1 MSGPVSHMAPRAVWL
16 LVLLSGVLDVRP
28 CWAYDCPT
36 ICHCTADT
44 FQCSRDT
51 QLASRTAQTTV
62 VQRLRLIHLP
72 LKVVP
77 THAFKE
83 LINITRIEIS
93 QSEYITRIQ
102 RHAFLSLR
110 SLAEISVRNF
120 NSLRVI
126 EKGAF
131 TDLPELRHL
140 SISNTGMVHFPD
152 FTTISSMAP
161 TIILEIEDNMM
172 IDIIPANSF
181 QGITEEYVDMNL
193 ARNGFKEIKSHAFNG
208 TKLKTLILR
217 HNRYLSHI
225 EDDAFEG
232 ATGPSSLDVSS
243 TALSSLPPKGLRQVT
258 SLNASSTFAL
268 KSLPPL
274 ESLAELLVAELT
286 YPSHCCAFHTWR
298 RKQRESALK
307 NFTKFCDLRET
318 EIEPTTDGT
327 NLQYPDINFQYPDLE
342 FDCLNNPFVKCTP
355 KPDAFNPCEDLLGFP
370 FLRCLT
376 WMITVFAVIGNLAVL
391 GILLISHH
399 KLTISKFLICN
410 LAFADLCMGLYLM
423 LIAFMDFHSQQEY
436 YNHATDWQTGPGC
449 GIAGFLTVFASE
461 LSVYTLTV
469 ISLERWHTITNAM
482 HVNKRLRMHHVTAMM
497 GAGWGF
503 SLLVSLLPLVGV
515 SSYSKVSICLPMDID
530 TLGSQV
536 YVVSLLVL
544 NVAAFLVVCY
554 CYICIYLSVH
564 NPEHSTRHGDTK
576 IAKRMAVLIFTDFL
590 CMAPISFFAISAA
603 LRMPLITVSHS
614 KILLILFYPINSLCN
629 PFLYTIFTRAF
640 RKDVCL
646 LLSRCGC
653 CHARADFYRSQ
664 TLASHLTSTQKM
676 PSRKPHSL
684 SFYAYHIK
692 MKGCFLNKGTA

>member
-36 ICHCTADT
+36 ICRCTADT

-62 VQRLRLIHLP
+62 VQRLRLTHLP

-83 LINITRIEIS
+83 LINVTRIEIS

-102 RHAFLSLR
+102 RHAFLSLH

-131 TDLPELRHL
+131 TDLPELRYL

-258 SLNASSTFAL
+258 SLNASSAFAL

-536 YVVSLLVL
+536 YVVALLVL

-653 CHARADFYRSQ
+653 CHVRADFYRSQ

-676 PSRKPHSL
+676 PTENLTRLAFMPITL
-684 SFYAYHIK
+684 R
-692 MKGCFLNKGTA
+692 

>member
-131 TDLPELRHL
+131 TDLPEL

>member
-1 MSGPVSHMAPRAVWL
+1 MAPRAVWL
-16 LVLLSGVLDVRP
+16 LVSLSGVLAVRS
-28 CWAYDCPT
+28 CWAYSCPA
-36 ICHCTADT
+36 ICRCSADT
-44 FQCSRDT
+44 FGCSRDS
-51 QLASRTAQTTV
+51 QLSRTETSAA
-62 VQRLRLIHLP
+62 RLRFTHLP
-72 LKVVP
+72 LTEVP

-83 LINITRIEIS
+83 LINITRIIVV
-93 QSEYITRIQ
+93 ITHI
-102 RHAFLSLR
+102 FCPCFCSNSSLQN
-110 SLAEISVRNF
+110 I

-131 TDLPELRHL
+131 TDLPKLEYL
-140 SISNTGMVHFPD
+140 SISNTGLINFPD
-152 FTTISSMAP
+152 FSTISSLAP
-161 TIILEIEDNMM
+161 NLILEIADNMR
-172 IDIIPANSF
+172 IDFIPANSF
-181 QGITEEYVDMNL
+181 QGIAEDSVDMNL
-193 ARNGFKEIKSHAFNG
+193 VRNGFKEIKSHAFNG
-208 TKLKTLILR
+208 TKLNTLILR
-217 HNRYLSHI
+217 DNRYLHYI
-225 EDDAFEG
+225 EEDAFEG
-232 ATGPSSLDVSS
+232 ATGPSLLDVSF
-243 TALSSLPPKGLRQVT
+243 TALSSLPPKGLQQVRFLKAR
-258 SLNASSTFAL
+258 SALAL

-274 ESLAELLVAELT
+274 DSLAELVEATLT

-307 NFTKFCDLRET
+307 NFTKFCDLSAVRE
-318 EIEPTTDGT
+318 PAADSVSLTD
-327 NLQYPDINFQYPDLE
+327 DINFQYPDLE
-342 FDCLNNPFVKCTP
+342 LHCLNSPFVECTP
-355 KPDAFNPCEDLLGFP
+355 KPDAFNPCEDLLGFS

-376 WMITVFAVIGNLAVL
+376 WMITAFAVSGNLAVL
-391 GILLISHH
+391 LILLISHH
-399 KLTISKFLICN
+399 KLTISRFLMCN

-423 LIAFMDFHSQQEY
+423 LIAFMDHYSRHEY

-449 GIAGFLTVFASE
+449 GVAGFLTVFASE

-482 HVNKRLRMHHVTAMM
+482 RVNKRLRMHHVAAMM

-503 SLLVSLLPLVGV
+503 SLLVALLPLVGV

-536 YVVSLLVL
+536 YIVAVLIL
-544 NVAAFLVVCY
+544 NVVAFIVVCY

-576 IAKRMAVLIFTDFL
+576 IAKRMAVLIFTDFV

-640 RKDVCL
+640 RKDMCL

-653 CHARADFYRSQ
+653 CQASSDFYRSQ
-664 TLASHLTSTQKM
+664 TLASHLTCTQTMST
-676 PSRKPHSL
+676 RKPHSL

-692 MKGCFLNKGTA
+692 TKGCFLSKGTT